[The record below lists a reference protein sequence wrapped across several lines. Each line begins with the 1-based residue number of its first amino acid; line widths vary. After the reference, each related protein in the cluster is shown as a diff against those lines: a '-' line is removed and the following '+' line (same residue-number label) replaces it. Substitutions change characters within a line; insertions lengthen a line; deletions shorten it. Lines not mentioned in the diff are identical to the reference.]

1 MNEDKK
7 RLVIIDGNALVHRAF
22 HALPSLTSPEG
33 KLVNAVY
40 GFLLVFL
47 KALKD
52 LQPNYIVA
60 TFDLQGPTF
69 RDKIYK
75 QYKAKRDKAP
85 DELYEQMPLIKKI
98 LNVFGVPI
106 FEKQGFEA
114 DDVIGTI
121 AKLAQKQ
128 QISPKV
134 ETFIVTGD
142 LDALS
147 LINTQ
152 TKVYTLKQGLKN
164 TIIYDRDLVMER
176 YNGLKP
182 EQLIDFRGLRG
193 DASDNIPGVPGI
205 GEKTAIQLLNEYGTI
220 EELYSAIENNRAPL
234 LPDRIQNKLR
244 QGKDMAFFSK
254 KLAEINLN
262 VAIDFHLEEC
272 LSKGLNRGSIVR
284 IFQDLGFYSLIKRLP
299 DEEQVRLGNF

>member
-1 MNEDKK
+1 MSENRK

-22 HALPSLTSPEG
+22 HALPSLTSPQG
-33 KLVNAVY
+33 KMVNAVY

-52 LQPNYIVA
+52 LQPNYIAA
-60 TFDLQGPTF
+60 TFDLPGPTF

-75 QYKAKRDKAP
+75 QYKAKRVKAP
-85 DELYEQMPLIKKI
+85 DELYKQIPLIKKI

-114 DDVIGTI
+114 DDIIGTI

-147 LINTQ
+147 LVNAQ
-152 TKVYTLKQGLKN
+152 TKVYTLKQGLKH

-176 YNGLKP
+176 YNGLRP

-193 DASDNIPGVPGI
+193 DPSDNIPGVPGI
-205 GEKTAIQLLNEYGTI
+205 GEKTAIQLLKEYNSI
-220 EELYSAIENNRAPL
+220 EELYSAIESNRAPL
-234 LPDRIQNKLR
+234 LPDRIQDKLR
-244 QGKDMAFFSK
+244 QAKDMAFFSK
-254 KLAEINLN
+254 KLAEINFN
-262 VAIDFHLEEC
+262 APVDFHLEEC
-272 LSKGLNRGSIVR
+272 LSKGLNMGSVVR

-299 DEEQVRLGNF
+299 DEERVRLGDF